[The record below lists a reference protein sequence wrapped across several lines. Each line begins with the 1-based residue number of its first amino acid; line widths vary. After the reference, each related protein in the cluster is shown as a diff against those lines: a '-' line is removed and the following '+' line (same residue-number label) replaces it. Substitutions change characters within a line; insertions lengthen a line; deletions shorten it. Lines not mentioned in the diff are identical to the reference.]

1 MSHNISDGLNF
12 VTCEQTFKMIAN
24 DHHNPI
30 ELITQLQAK
39 LKEKIQYEDLAGEED
54 TGASTGGPALRLT
67 KMDRYLHGPT
77 PVSAM
82 QYKTSDDVLRAHQRV
97 MHDML
102 AWKPDLSQVGHM
114 MCRIFSTPN
123 SSCGK
128 VMFSQVSVILSIG
141 GGRGYEHVQ
150 RGGRYPRGGGM

>member
-1 MSHNISDGLNF
+1 
-12 VTCEQTFKMIAN
+12 MIAN

-39 LKEKIQYEDLAGEED
+39 LKEMIQYEDLAGEED

-102 AWKPDLSQVGHM
+102 AWKADLSQVGHM

-123 SSCGK
+123 SIPVAQGEVFK
-128 VMFSQVSVILSIG
+128 
-141 GGRGYEHVQ
+141 RGTWDTPFY
-150 RGGRYPRGGGM
+150 

>member
-1 MSHNISDGLNF
+1 MWTGLKW
-12 VTCEQTFKMIAN
+12 TA
-24 DHHNPI
+24 
-30 ELITQLQAK
+30 QLQAK

-54 TGASTGGPALRLT
+54 TAESTGGPALRLT

-102 AWKPDLSQVGHM
+102 AWKPDLSQVGREYLFWTISWNFFTWLLVG
-114 MCRIFSTPN
+114 C
-123 SSCGK
+123 
-128 VMFSQVSVILSIG
+128 VSLAISFN
-141 GGRGYEHVQ
+141 
-150 RGGRYPRGGGM
+150 

>member
-1 MSHNISDGLNF
+1 
-12 VTCEQTFKMIAN
+12 MIAN

-54 TGASTGGPALRLT
+54 TAGSTGGPALRLT

-102 AWKPDLSQVGHM
+102 AWKPDLSQVGHGLFRRSLNGTGTSKNGLLFIM
-114 MCRIFSTPN
+114 PN
-123 SSCGK
+123 ILHCNLCGN
-128 VMFSQVSVILSIG
+128 LNETG
-141 GGRGYEHVQ
+141 N
-150 RGGRYPRGGGM
+150 